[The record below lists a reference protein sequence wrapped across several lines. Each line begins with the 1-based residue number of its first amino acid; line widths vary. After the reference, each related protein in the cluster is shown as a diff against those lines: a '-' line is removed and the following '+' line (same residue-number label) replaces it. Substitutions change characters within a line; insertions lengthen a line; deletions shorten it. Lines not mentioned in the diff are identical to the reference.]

1 MAAERPW
8 GAQGH
13 QDHHRGPAPRDMELE
28 RLSSDDSLSADL
40 LLLIMKFSMDFL
52 LINAGMASKQF
63 SDILLSVLSD
73 KFNASLALINIINEN
88 ETAV

>member
-1 MAAERPW
+1 MIAYVRAA
-8 GAQGH
+8 
-13 QDHHRGPAPRDMELE
+13 LVVFC
-28 RLSSDDSLSADL
+28 SDRAG
-40 LLLIMKFSMDFL
+40 MCVVTYMDFL
-52 LINAGMASKQF
+52 LINAGMASRQF